1 MRTFLFL
8 ALIALGFGSFCY
20 AAFFSPAAT
29 IREARP
35 SANEQT
41 VDVLKTR
48 ASDNVNMKAA
58 PRSTRVSSAGTI

>member
-8 ALIALGFGSFCY
+8 ALIALGFGSY

-29 IREARP
+29 IREAKP
-35 SANEQT
+35 SAHEQT

-48 ASDNVNMKAA
+48 VSDNVNMKASSR
-58 PRSTRVSSAGTI
+58 PTRVSSAGTI